1 MLGGSKRMLRAK
13 TNATLVNQQ
22 ALAAD
27 PRAAATVV
35 LTFHVL
41 EPDSAEAG
49 TLALSKTVSS
59 SGTSLRMRSPGSDV
73 LRRITQVLIDL
84 KL

>member
-27 PRAAATVV
+27 PRAAATVL

-41 EPDSAEAG
+41 EEDSTVAG
-49 TLALSKTVSS
+49 TLALSKSVSS
-59 SGTSLRMRSPGSDV
+59 TGTALRLRSPASNAPQ
-73 LRRITQVLIDL
+73 RITQVLDPVVF
-84 KL
+84 